1 MSDTTERSPTNAPPG
16 LAVLLPARGAD
27 DLREALAGL
36 DLPVRFLEPGQRPD
50 AGTLLVV
57 VHAGATRARELL
69 AAEGAPVLL
78 LWDPADADAP
88 GVEEARLHLTLPC
101 SPPVVAAACR
111 GLLAEARDA
120 RGDRLRARVRIPGS
134 GSPGAAYAAAREAAE
149 AVLSAAREDG
159 TPELE
164 PTRVAAERIHTSL
177 LRDTALVNRSLEPH
191 PTTDLA
197 SHSVNVAVI
206 AGRIAMGLA
215 LPAEDVLRTIQAG
228 LVHDLG
234 MARLPTRLL
243 ENPGRWSDED
253 RSEMR
258 RHPEFGAAL
267 LEPLS
272 PRYDWLRTAVLQE
285 HERRQGQG
293 YPNGLAGPAIDP
305 LARTIAVA
313 DVFEALSHPRTY
325 RSPNTVLEALEQIT
339 AMAGEWFDP
348 GVVAALV
355 NEISAFPLDSWVQLS
370 SGEIGRVVETDPDNL
385 FRPVVELAWDAE
397 WRRIDPPRRLALA
410 ANPGLTVS
418 RSLLESELPLT

>member
-1 MSDTTERSPTNAPPG
+1 
-16 LAVLLPARGAD
+16 
-27 DLREALAGL
+27 
-36 DLPVRFLEPGQRPD
+36 
-50 AGTLLVV
+50 
-57 VHAGATRARELL
+57 
-69 AAEGAPVLL
+69 
-78 LWDPADADAP
+78 
-88 GVEEARLHLTLPC
+88 
-101 SPPVVAAACR
+101 
-111 GLLAEARDA
+111 
-120 RGDRLRARVRIPGS
+120 
-134 GSPGAAYAAAREAAE
+134 
-149 AVLSAAREDG
+149 
-159 TPELE
+159 
-164 PTRVAAERIHTSL
+164 
-177 LRDTALVNRSLEPH
+177 
-191 PTTDLA
+191 
-197 SHSVNVAVI
+197 
-206 AGRIAMGLA
+206 
-215 LPAEDVLRTIQAG
+215 
-228 LVHDLG
+228 
-234 MARLPTRLL
+234 
-243 ENPGRWSDED
+243 
-253 RSEMR
+253 MR